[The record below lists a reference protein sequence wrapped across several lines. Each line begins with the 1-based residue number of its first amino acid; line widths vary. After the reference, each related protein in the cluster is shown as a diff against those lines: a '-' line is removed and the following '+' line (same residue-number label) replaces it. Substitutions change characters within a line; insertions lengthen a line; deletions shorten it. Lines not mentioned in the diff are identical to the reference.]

1 MIYITYICIFAL
13 ICVKSH
19 IGIEKSASRLHEQT
33 KNNNVSSIIFHLSL
47 SSEVEAPFS
56 HAPRGCWTSCNFSLT
71 LQIALFSLNMLE
83 VDYVSGSDFCV
94 NTGTISRILPL
105 RCTLT
110 HTLACAYVFVHSLA
124 SFQCK
129 VNLDP
134 IKAAARRHCHFLC
147 NTFHTQPSSHS
158 LYWLSVTVC
167 VSVTN

>member
-1 MIYITYICIFAL
+1 MIYITYISIFAL

-71 LQIALFSLNMLE
+71 PQIALFSLNMLE

-110 HTLACAYVFVHSLA
+110 HTHTCMCICICTLFGHLPMQSEFR
-124 SFQCK
+124 SHQG
-129 VNLDP
+129 
-134 IKAAARRHCHFLC
+134 RR
-147 NTFHTQPSSHS
+147 
-158 LYWLSVTVC
+158 
-167 VSVTN
+167 

>member
-33 KNNNVSSIIFHLSL
+33 NNNNVSSIIFHLSL

-71 LQIALFSLNMLE
+71 PQIALFSLNMLE

-110 HTLACAYVFVHSLA
+110 HIHTHTCMCICICTLFGHLPMQSEFR
-124 SFQCK
+124 SHQG
-129 VNLDP
+129 
-134 IKAAARRHCHFLC
+134 RR
-147 NTFHTQPSSHS
+147 
-158 LYWLSVTVC
+158 
-167 VSVTN
+167 